1 MQYPL
6 ISEYMAAI
14 RDAHDNLDQLSHL
27 VPVMDKYG
35 EPYRSGGAFAV
46 VFRMQDEQTG
56 KCYALKCFTEE
67 QEGRAEAY
75 RQIAEELEFVDSSY
89 VTSVK
94 YLENELFVDSS
105 CDDDEFP
112 VLLMDW
118 VEGDTMEA
126 YIAAHHGDSHA
137 MSMLCYRFCKL
148 AAWLSSQPFAHGDI
162 KPDNIMVRPDGTLT
176 LVDYDGMF
184 VPAMKGQPSPTI
196 GTKDFSHP
204 LRTINDFD
212 ETIDDFALAS
222 IALSLKAIS
231 LDASLLEQY
240 GAPDRLL
247 FSATDYLNLSTST
260 AFAALQSLLA
270 DEDMQTLLS
279 MFLLANA
286 KKDLSMCSFRLF
298 SVQKPKEEEVWSTE
312 VTKEDL
318 ENVVEDEF
326 GVKYSKDWKR
336 LLRAP
341 KELRGEYAIREG
353 VKAIG
358 DNAFYNCNKLMKK
371 TILIACLGLVSLG
384 LQAQS
389 ISLAGEWNVEL
400 GKSGSAFAK
409 GKRASQGEV
418 KRAILPGTID
428 TNHLGFAPKDTM
440 ETTHLTRLYAY
451 KGAARYSRT
460 INIPKD
466 WKKKPVELFLERT
479 RPTWVY
485 VDGELVDSCN
495 FISTPQRYLLP
506 KKVKPGKHLLEI
518 VVDNGRGVPDQVYG
532 SSHAY
537 TEDTQTNWNGIIGE
551 IRLEVKSEERRVKKQ
566 RSASEGKANS
576 NVLPDFA
583 KDFHIEGAHFYANGH
598 RIFLRGKHDAAVWP
612 LTGHVEMSVEGWMK
626 YLGTCKEYGINHVR
640 FHSWCPPE
648 AAFVAAD
655 SLGIYLQPELPFW
668 GSFDKKDERLMA
680 FLHQEGENILREY
693 GHHPS
698 FRMMALGNEL
708 WGDIDKM
715 KEFVDD
721 FRKIAPDKYYTF
733 GSNYYL
739 GYQGIKEG
747 MDYFT
752 TCRIGGEGWGKYNTH
767 TRGSFSFADAYDG
780 GMINH
785 FHPNSTMNFDEA
797 CDKAGI
803 PIISHETGQFQTYP
817 DYREMKKYTGVL
829 HPYNFEVFRRRLAA
843 AGMLSQADD
852 FHKASGLWSVKLYKA
867 DIEMDLRTRN
877 MAGFQLLDIQDYPG
891 QGSAFVGILDAFMES
906 KGITTPEEWRQ
917 WCSPVVPLL
926 EMKKFCFVDGEKIQA
941 KVKVAN
947 YGGSSLKGKKLKW
960 HLVAE
965 NGLFCMDDG
974 TFSTKDGEVRKN
986 VGGLMAEDEG
996 VLNIFSYDEGLVE
1009 VGELNGVFHV
1019 QKPTKL
1025 LLTLNIEGAEA
1036 RNSYELWVYPKK
1048 ALEKKGIIIARD
1060 LNQEVVKVL
1069 EKGGKVL
1076 WMPTA
1081 SSHFVAADDT
1091 LSQAENATPYTV
1103 GGLFQTDYWNYRM
1116 FKTICE
1122 NNKKKVSP
1130 GTLGI
1135 LTNPNH
1141 PIFKGFPTE
1150 MHTNW
1155 QWFPVI
1161 KESHP
1166 LVLDNFAKDYRPI
1179 VQVID
1184 NIERNHKLGL
1194 VMEWKVGAGK
1204 LLVCMSDLEKAAKYP
1219 EGKAFYQSV
1228 IDYMR
1233 SVDFNPQVE
1242 MTASDLL
1249 KTLKEEPRKVS
1260 LKELNNISQY

>member
-1 MQYPL
+1 
-6 ISEYMAAI
+6 
-14 RDAHDNLDQLSHL
+14 
-27 VPVMDKYG
+27 
-35 EPYRSGGAFAV
+35 
-46 VFRMQDEQTG
+46 
-56 KCYALKCFTEE
+56 
-67 QEGRAEAY
+67 
-75 RQIAEELEFVDSSY
+75 
-89 VTSVK
+89 
-94 YLENELFVDSS
+94 
-105 CDDDEFP
+105 
-112 VLLMDW
+112 
-118 VEGDTMEA
+118 
-126 YIAAHHGDSHA
+126 
-137 MSMLCYRFCKL
+137 
-148 AAWLSSQPFAHGDI
+148 
-162 KPDNIMVRPDGTLT
+162 
-176 LVDYDGMF
+176 
-184 VPAMKGQPSPTI
+184 
-196 GTKDFSHP
+196 
-204 LRTINDFD
+204 
-212 ETIDDFALAS
+212 
-222 IALSLKAIS
+222 
-231 LDASLLEQY
+231 
-240 GAPDRLL
+240 
-247 FSATDYLNLSTST
+247 
-260 AFAALQSLLA
+260 
-270 DEDMQTLLS
+270 
-279 MFLLANA
+279 
-286 KKDLSMCSFRLF
+286 
-298 SVQKPKEEEVWSTE
+298 
-312 VTKEDL
+312 
-318 ENVVEDEF
+318 
-326 GVKYSKDWKR
+326 
-336 LLRAP
+336 
-341 KELRGEYAIREG
+341 
-353 VKAIG
+353 
-358 DNAFYNCNKLMKK
+358 MKK

-409 GKRASQGEV
+409 SKRASQGEE

-485 VDGELVDSCN
+485 VDGELVDSCS

-506 KKVKPGKHLLEI
+506 KKVKRGKHLLEI
-518 VVDNGRGVPDQVYG
+518 VVDNGRGVPEQVYG

-537 TEDTQTNWNGIIGE
+537 TEDTQTNWNGIIGRIE
-551 IRLEVKSEERRVKKQ
+551 LQLASSVESKSAETLTGAIPS
-566 RSASEGKANS
+566 RSVASPSA
-576 NVLPDFA
+576 LQMPDFA

-612 LTGHVEMSVEGWMK
+612 LTGHVEMGVEGWMK

-668 GSFDKKDERLMA
+668 GSFDKQDERLIA
-680 FLHQEGENILREY
+680 FLHQEGVNILREY

-926 EMKKFCFVDGEKIQA
+926 EMKKFCFEDGEKIQA

-947 YGGSSLKGKKLKW
+947 YGGTSLYGKKLMWKIGD
-960 HLVAE
+960 A
-965 NGLFCMDDG
+965 
-974 TFSTKDGEVRKN
+974 
-986 VGGLMAEDEG
+986 EG
-996 VLNIFSYDEGLVE
+996 VMNIFTYDEGLID
-1009 VGELNGVFHV
+1009 VGILDEEISADKPAKLNVS
-1019 QKPTKL
+1019 
-1025 LLTLNIEGAEA
+1025 LNIEGTEA

-1076 WMPTA
+1076 WMPD
-1081 SSHFVAADDT
+1081 S
-1091 LSQAENATPYTV
+1091 LPYTV

-1122 NNKKKVSP
+1122 NNKKKASP

-1135 LTNPNH
+1135 LTNPEY

-1233 SVDFNPQVE
+1233 SADFNPSAEITVDE
-1242 MTASDLL
+1242 L
-1249 KTLKEEPRKVS
+1249 KKKLAEKPRQVS

>member
-1 MQYPL
+1 
-6 ISEYMAAI
+6 
-14 RDAHDNLDQLSHL
+14 
-27 VPVMDKYG
+27 
-35 EPYRSGGAFAV
+35 
-46 VFRMQDEQTG
+46 
-56 KCYALKCFTEE
+56 
-67 QEGRAEAY
+67 
-75 RQIAEELEFVDSSY
+75 
-89 VTSVK
+89 
-94 YLENELFVDSS
+94 
-105 CDDDEFP
+105 
-112 VLLMDW
+112 
-118 VEGDTMEA
+118 
-126 YIAAHHGDSHA
+126 
-137 MSMLCYRFCKL
+137 
-148 AAWLSSQPFAHGDI
+148 
-162 KPDNIMVRPDGTLT
+162 
-176 LVDYDGMF
+176 
-184 VPAMKGQPSPTI
+184 
-196 GTKDFSHP
+196 
-204 LRTINDFD
+204 
-212 ETIDDFALAS
+212 
-222 IALSLKAIS
+222 
-231 LDASLLEQY
+231 
-240 GAPDRLL
+240 
-247 FSATDYLNLSTST
+247 
-260 AFAALQSLLA
+260 
-270 DEDMQTLLS
+270 
-279 MFLLANA
+279 
-286 KKDLSMCSFRLF
+286 
-298 SVQKPKEEEVWSTE
+298 
-312 VTKEDL
+312 
-318 ENVVEDEF
+318 
-326 GVKYSKDWKR
+326 
-336 LLRAP
+336 
-341 KELRGEYAIREG
+341 
-353 VKAIG
+353 
-358 DNAFYNCNKLMKK
+358 MKK

-409 GKRASQGEV
+409 SKRASQGEV

-460 INIPKD
+460 INIQKD

-551 IRLEVKSEERRVKKQ
+551 IRLEVKSEERRVK
-566 RSASEGKANS
+566 NS

-626 YLGTCKEYGINHVR
+626 YLGTCKKYGINHVR

-752 TCRIGGEGWGKYNTH
+752 TCRIGGEEWGKYNTH

-797 CDKAGI
+797 CDPWAKPQAWQKPDASRKQAAGI

-926 EMKKFCFVDGEKIQA
+926 EMKKFCFEDGEKIQA

-960 HLVAE
+960 HL
-965 NGLFCMDDG
+965 
-974 TFSTKDGEVRKN
+974 
-986 VGGLMAEDEG
+986 AEDEG
-996 VLNIFSYDEGLVE
+996 VLNIFSYDEGLVD

-1025 LLTLNIEGAEA
+1025 LLTLNIEGTEA

-1048 ALEKKGIIIARD
+1048 VLEKKGVIIAKD

-1091 LSQAENATPYTV
+1091 LSQADNATPYTV

-1135 LTNPNH
+1135 LTNPEY

-1166 LVLDNFAKDYRPI
+1166 LVLDNFSKDYRPI

-1204 LLVCMSDLEKAAKYP
+1204 LLVCMSDLEKTAKYP

-1233 SVDFNPQVE
+1233 SADFNPSAEITVDELKKKLVE
-1242 MTASDLL
+1242 
-1249 KTLKEEPRKVS
+1249 KPRQVS

>member
-1 MQYPL
+1 
-6 ISEYMAAI
+6 
-14 RDAHDNLDQLSHL
+14 
-27 VPVMDKYG
+27 
-35 EPYRSGGAFAV
+35 
-46 VFRMQDEQTG
+46 
-56 KCYALKCFTEE
+56 
-67 QEGRAEAY
+67 
-75 RQIAEELEFVDSSY
+75 
-89 VTSVK
+89 
-94 YLENELFVDSS
+94 
-105 CDDDEFP
+105 
-112 VLLMDW
+112 
-118 VEGDTMEA
+118 
-126 YIAAHHGDSHA
+126 
-137 MSMLCYRFCKL
+137 
-148 AAWLSSQPFAHGDI
+148 
-162 KPDNIMVRPDGTLT
+162 
-176 LVDYDGMF
+176 
-184 VPAMKGQPSPTI
+184 
-196 GTKDFSHP
+196 
-204 LRTINDFD
+204 
-212 ETIDDFALAS
+212 
-222 IALSLKAIS
+222 
-231 LDASLLEQY
+231 
-240 GAPDRLL
+240 
-247 FSATDYLNLSTST
+247 
-260 AFAALQSLLA
+260 
-270 DEDMQTLLS
+270 
-279 MFLLANA
+279 
-286 KKDLSMCSFRLF
+286 
-298 SVQKPKEEEVWSTE
+298 
-312 VTKEDL
+312 
-318 ENVVEDEF
+318 
-326 GVKYSKDWKR
+326 
-336 LLRAP
+336 
-341 KELRGEYAIREG
+341 
-353 VKAIG
+353 
-358 DNAFYNCNKLMKK
+358 MKK

-409 GKRASQGEV
+409 SKRASQGEE

-485 VDGELVDSCN
+485 VDGELVDSCS

-506 KKVKPGKHLLEI
+506 KKVKRGKHLLEI
-518 VVDNGRGVPDQVYG
+518 VVDNGRGVPEQVYG

-537 TEDTQTNWNGIIGE
+537 TEDTQTNWNGIIGRIE
-551 IRLEVKSEERRVKKQ
+551 LQLASSVESKSAETLTGAIPS
-566 RSASEGKANS
+566 RSVASPSA
-576 NVLPDFA
+576 LQMPDFA

-612 LTGHVEMSVEGWMK
+612 LTGHVEMGVEGWMK

-668 GSFDKKDERLMA
+668 GSFDKKDERLIA
-680 FLHQEGENILREY
+680 FLHQEGVNILREY

-926 EMKKFCFVDGEKIQA
+926 EMKKFCFEDGEKIQA

-947 YGGSSLKGKKLKW
+947 YGGTSLYGKKLMWKIGD
-960 HLVAE
+960 A
-965 NGLFCMDDG
+965 
-974 TFSTKDGEVRKN
+974 
-986 VGGLMAEDEG
+986 EG
-996 VLNIFSYDEGLVE
+996 VMNIFTYDEGLID
-1009 VGELNGVFHV
+1009 VGILDEEISADKPAKLNVS
-1019 QKPTKL
+1019 
-1025 LLTLNIEGAEA
+1025 LNIEGTEA

-1048 ALEKKGIIIARD
+1048 ALEKKGVIIARD
-1060 LNQEVVKVL
+1060 LSQEVVKVL

-1076 WMPTA
+1076 WMPD
-1081 SSHFVAADDT
+1081 S
-1091 LSQAENATPYTV
+1091 LPYTV

-1122 NNKKKVSP
+1122 NNKKTVSP

-1135 LTNPNH
+1135 LTNPEH

-1166 LVLDNFAKDYRPI
+1166 LVLDNFSKDYKPI

-1184 NIERNHKLGL
+1184 NVERNHKLGL

-1233 SVDFNPQVE
+1233 SADFNPSAEITVDE
-1242 MTASDLL
+1242 L
-1249 KTLKEEPRKVS
+1249 KKKLAEKPRQVS

>member
-1 MQYPL
+1 M
-6 ISEYMAAI
+6 
-14 RDAHDNLDQLSHL
+14 R
-27 VPVMDKYG
+27 
-35 EPYRSGGAFAV
+35 
-46 VFRMQDEQTG
+46 
-56 KCYALKCFTEE
+56 
-67 QEGRAEAY
+67 
-75 RQIAEELEFVDSSY
+75 
-89 VTSVK
+89 
-94 YLENELFVDSS
+94 
-105 CDDDEFP
+105 
-112 VLLMDW
+112 
-118 VEGDTMEA
+118 
-126 YIAAHHGDSHA
+126 
-137 MSMLCYRFCKL
+137 
-148 AAWLSSQPFAHGDI
+148 
-162 KPDNIMVRPDGTLT
+162 
-176 LVDYDGMF
+176 
-184 VPAMKGQPSPTI
+184 
-196 GTKDFSHP
+196 TK
-204 LRTINDFD
+204 
-212 ETIDDFALAS
+212 
-222 IALSLKAIS
+222 
-231 LDASLLEQY
+231 
-240 GAPDRLL
+240 
-247 FSATDYLNLSTST
+247 
-260 AFAALQSLLA
+260 
-270 DEDMQTLLS
+270 
-279 MFLLANA
+279 
-286 KKDLSMCSFRLF
+286 
-298 SVQKPKEEEVWSTE
+298 
-312 VTKEDL
+312 
-318 ENVVEDEF
+318 
-326 GVKYSKDWKR
+326 
-336 LLRAP
+336 
-341 KELRGEYAIREG
+341 
-353 VKAIG
+353 
-358 DNAFYNCNKLMKK
+358 
-371 TILIACLGLVSLG
+371 ILIACLGLISLG
-384 LQAQS
+384 MQAQTNGVGQS
-389 ISLAGEWNVEL
+389 LSLAGEWKVML
-400 GKSGSAFAK
+400 GDVK
-409 GKRASQGEV
+409 EV
-418 KRAILPGTID
+418 KRAMLPGTID
-428 TNHLGFAPKDTM
+428 TNHLGFAPSDTT

-451 KGAARYSRT
+451 KGKATYFR
-460 INIPKD
+460 IIEIPRQ
-466 WKKKPVELFLERT
+466 WKKGAVELFLERT
-479 RPTWVY
+479 KPTWVY
-485 VDGELVDSCN
+485 LDGKLVDSCN
-495 FISTPQRYLLP
+495 FISTPQRYILP
-506 KKVKPGKHLLEI
+506 KMKSGKHQLEI
-518 VVDNGRGVPDQVYG
+518 VVDNSRGVPEQVYG

-551 IRLEVKSEERRVKKQ
+551 ILLEVKSEERRADKVK
-566 RSASEGKANS
+566 SEERRVKNS
-576 NVLPDFA
+576 NVISPASVQTYTGTVLPCF

-598 RIFLRGKHDAAVWP
+598 PVFLRGKHDAAVWS
-612 LTGHVEMSVEGWMK
+612 LTGHVDMTVEGWMK

-668 GSFDKKDERLMA
+668 GSFDDKDETLMK

-817 DYREMKKYTGVL
+817 DYREIKKYTGVL

-926 EMKKFCFVDGEKIQA
+926 EMEKFCFEDGEKIQA

-947 YGGSSLKGKKLKW
+947 YGGTSLYGKKLMWKIGD
-960 HLVAE
+960 A
-965 NGLFCMDDG
+965 
-974 TFSTKDGEVRKN
+974 
-986 VGGLMAEDEG
+986 EG
-996 VLNIFSYDEGLVE
+996 VMNIFTYDEGLID
-1009 VGELNGVFHV
+1009 VGILDEEISADKPAKLNVS
-1019 QKPTKL
+1019 
-1025 LLTLNIEGAEA
+1025 LNIEGTEA

-1076 WMPTA
+1076 WMPD
-1081 SSHFVAADDT
+1081 S
-1091 LSQAENATPYTV
+1091 LPYTV

-1135 LTNPNH
+1135 LTNPEH

-1233 SVDFNPQVE
+1233 SADFNPSAEITVDELKKKLVE
-1242 MTASDLL
+1242 
-1249 KTLKEEPRKVS
+1249 KPRQVS

>member
-1 MQYPL
+1 
-6 ISEYMAAI
+6 
-14 RDAHDNLDQLSHL
+14 
-27 VPVMDKYG
+27 
-35 EPYRSGGAFAV
+35 
-46 VFRMQDEQTG
+46 
-56 KCYALKCFTEE
+56 
-67 QEGRAEAY
+67 
-75 RQIAEELEFVDSSY
+75 
-89 VTSVK
+89 
-94 YLENELFVDSS
+94 
-105 CDDDEFP
+105 
-112 VLLMDW
+112 
-118 VEGDTMEA
+118 
-126 YIAAHHGDSHA
+126 
-137 MSMLCYRFCKL
+137 
-148 AAWLSSQPFAHGDI
+148 
-162 KPDNIMVRPDGTLT
+162 
-176 LVDYDGMF
+176 
-184 VPAMKGQPSPTI
+184 
-196 GTKDFSHP
+196 
-204 LRTINDFD
+204 
-212 ETIDDFALAS
+212 
-222 IALSLKAIS
+222 
-231 LDASLLEQY
+231 
-240 GAPDRLL
+240 
-247 FSATDYLNLSTST
+247 
-260 AFAALQSLLA
+260 
-270 DEDMQTLLS
+270 
-279 MFLLANA
+279 
-286 KKDLSMCSFRLF
+286 
-298 SVQKPKEEEVWSTE
+298 
-312 VTKEDL
+312 
-318 ENVVEDEF
+318 
-326 GVKYSKDWKR
+326 
-336 LLRAP
+336 
-341 KELRGEYAIREG
+341 
-353 VKAIG
+353 
-358 DNAFYNCNKLMKK
+358 MKK
-371 TILIACLGLVSLG
+371 SILIACLGLVSLG

-409 GKRASQGEV
+409 SKRASQGEV

-506 KKVKPGKHLLEI
+506 KKVKPGKHFLEI

-537 TEDTQTNWNGIIGE
+537 TEDTQTNWNGIIGRIE
-551 IRLEVKSEERRVKKQ
+551 LQLASSIEMQAGAIPS
-566 RSASEGKANS
+566 RSVASSTA
-576 NVLPDFA
+576 LQMPDFA
-583 KDFHIEGAHFYANGH
+583 KDFHIKGAHFYANGH

-612 LTGHVEMSVEGWMK
+612 LTGHVEMGVEGWMK

-780 GMINH
+780 GRINH

-926 EMKKFCFVDGEKIQA
+926 VTDRFCYEENDTMKAKIQI
-941 KVKVAN
+941 AN
-947 YGGSSLKGKKLKW
+947 YGGESLKGKKVEWKLDYAKDERYPNESS
-960 HLVAE
+960 VAE
-965 NGLFCMDDG
+965 TLTHLNQPSPLTQGEITIHTDEEGWIDVGEIVHKMKVKANGIDDG
-974 TFSTKDGEVRKN
+974 DGKCLDVYVGSRK
-986 VGGLMAEDEG
+986 LTLSLYIYE
-996 VLNIFSYDEGLVE
+996 
-1009 VGELNGVFHV
+1009 GELDATRYSN
-1019 QKPTKL
+1019 T
-1025 LLTLNIEGAEA
+1025 
-1036 RNSYELWVYPKK
+1036 YDLWVYTTPKNIDY
-1048 ALEKKGIIIARD
+1048 LKKQVVIAKD
-1060 LNQEVVKVL
+1060 LTSDVVKKL
-1069 EKGGKVL
+1069 EKGAKVL
-1076 WMPTA
+1076 WLPTT

-1091 LSQAENATPYTV
+1091 LSQSDNATPYTV

-1135 LTNPNH
+1135 LTNPEH

-1155 QWFPVI
+1155 QWFPII

-1166 LVLDNFAKDYRPI
+1166 LVLDNFAKDYRPV

-1204 LLVCMSDLEKAAKYP
+1204 LLICMSDLEKAAKYP
-1219 EGKAFYQSV
+1219 EGRAFYESVLGYMQS
-1228 IDYMR
+1228 DE
-1233 SVDFNPQVE
+1233 FNPAAE
-1242 MTASDLL
+1242 ITMDEL
-1249 KTLKEEPRKVS
+1249 KKKLAEKPRQVS

>member
-1 MQYPL
+1 
-6 ISEYMAAI
+6 
-14 RDAHDNLDQLSHL
+14 
-27 VPVMDKYG
+27 
-35 EPYRSGGAFAV
+35 
-46 VFRMQDEQTG
+46 
-56 KCYALKCFTEE
+56 
-67 QEGRAEAY
+67 
-75 RQIAEELEFVDSSY
+75 
-89 VTSVK
+89 
-94 YLENELFVDSS
+94 
-105 CDDDEFP
+105 
-112 VLLMDW
+112 
-118 VEGDTMEA
+118 
-126 YIAAHHGDSHA
+126 
-137 MSMLCYRFCKL
+137 
-148 AAWLSSQPFAHGDI
+148 
-162 KPDNIMVRPDGTLT
+162 
-176 LVDYDGMF
+176 
-184 VPAMKGQPSPTI
+184 
-196 GTKDFSHP
+196 
-204 LRTINDFD
+204 
-212 ETIDDFALAS
+212 
-222 IALSLKAIS
+222 
-231 LDASLLEQY
+231 
-240 GAPDRLL
+240 
-247 FSATDYLNLSTST
+247 
-260 AFAALQSLLA
+260 
-270 DEDMQTLLS
+270 
-279 MFLLANA
+279 
-286 KKDLSMCSFRLF
+286 
-298 SVQKPKEEEVWSTE
+298 
-312 VTKEDL
+312 
-318 ENVVEDEF
+318 
-326 GVKYSKDWKR
+326 
-336 LLRAP
+336 
-341 KELRGEYAIREG
+341 
-353 VKAIG
+353 
-358 DNAFYNCNKLMKK
+358 MKK
-371 TILIACLGLVSLG
+371 SILIACLGLASLG

-409 GKRASQGEV
+409 SKRASQGEV

-428 TNHLGFAPKDTM
+428 TNRLGFAPKDTM

-460 INIPKD
+460 INIQKD

-537 TEDTQTNWNGIIGE
+537 TEDTQTNWNGIIGRIE
-551 IRLEVKSEERRVKKQ
+551 LQLASFTDCKSTETLAGAISS
-566 RSASEGKANS
+566 RSVIPLAGAIPSRSVASPSA
-576 NVLPDFA
+576 LQMPDFA

-655 SLGIYLQPELPFW
+655 SLEIYLQPELPFW

-803 PIISHETGQFQTYP
+803 PIVSHETGQFQTYP
-817 DYREMKKYTGVL
+817 DYREIKKYTGVL

-926 EMKKFCFVDGEKIQA
+926 EMEKFCFEDGEKIQA

-947 YGGSSLKGKKLKW
+947 YGGTSLYGKKLMWKIGD
-960 HLVAE
+960 A
-965 NGLFCMDDG
+965 
-974 TFSTKDGEVRKN
+974 
-986 VGGLMAEDEG
+986 EG
-996 VLNIFSYDEGLVE
+996 VMNIFTYDEGLID
-1009 VGELNGVFHV
+1009 VGILDEEISADKPAKLNIS
-1019 QKPTKL
+1019 
-1025 LLTLNIEGAEA
+1025 LNIEGTEA

-1076 WMPTA
+1076 WMPD
-1081 SSHFVAADDT
+1081 S
-1091 LSQAENATPYTV
+1091 LPYTV

-1135 LTNPNH
+1135 LTNPEH

-1233 SVDFNPQVE
+1233 SADFNPSVE
-1242 MTASDLL
+1242 ITVDEL
-1249 KTLKEEPRKVS
+1249 KKKLAEKPRQVS

>member
-1 MQYPL
+1 
-6 ISEYMAAI
+6 
-14 RDAHDNLDQLSHL
+14 
-27 VPVMDKYG
+27 
-35 EPYRSGGAFAV
+35 
-46 VFRMQDEQTG
+46 
-56 KCYALKCFTEE
+56 
-67 QEGRAEAY
+67 
-75 RQIAEELEFVDSSY
+75 
-89 VTSVK
+89 
-94 YLENELFVDSS
+94 
-105 CDDDEFP
+105 
-112 VLLMDW
+112 
-118 VEGDTMEA
+118 
-126 YIAAHHGDSHA
+126 
-137 MSMLCYRFCKL
+137 
-148 AAWLSSQPFAHGDI
+148 
-162 KPDNIMVRPDGTLT
+162 
-176 LVDYDGMF
+176 
-184 VPAMKGQPSPTI
+184 
-196 GTKDFSHP
+196 
-204 LRTINDFD
+204 
-212 ETIDDFALAS
+212 
-222 IALSLKAIS
+222 
-231 LDASLLEQY
+231 
-240 GAPDRLL
+240 
-247 FSATDYLNLSTST
+247 
-260 AFAALQSLLA
+260 
-270 DEDMQTLLS
+270 
-279 MFLLANA
+279 
-286 KKDLSMCSFRLF
+286 
-298 SVQKPKEEEVWSTE
+298 
-312 VTKEDL
+312 
-318 ENVVEDEF
+318 
-326 GVKYSKDWKR
+326 
-336 LLRAP
+336 
-341 KELRGEYAIREG
+341 
-353 VKAIG
+353 
-358 DNAFYNCNKLMKK
+358 MKK

-409 GKRASQGEV
+409 SKRASQGEV

-506 KKVKPGKHLLEI
+506 KKVKPGKHFLEI

-537 TEDTQTNWNGIIGE
+537 TEDTQTNWNGIIGRIE
-551 IRLEVKSEERRVKKQ
+551 LQLASSVESKSAETLTGAIPC
-566 RSASEGKANS
+566 RSVASPTA
-576 NVLPDFA
+576 LQMPDFA
-583 KDFHIEGAHFYANGH
+583 KDFHIKGAHFYANGH

-612 LTGHVEMSVEGWMK
+612 LTGHVEMGVEGWMK

-780 GMINH
+780 GRINH

-926 EMKKFCFVDGEKIQA
+926 VTDRFCYEENDTMKAKIQI
-941 KVKVAN
+941 AN
-947 YGGSSLKGKKLKW
+947 YGGESLKGKKVEWKLDYAKDERYPNESS
-960 HLVAE
+960 VAE
-965 NGLFCMDDG
+965 TLTHLNQPSPLTQGEITIHTDEEGWIDVGEIVHKMKVKANGIDDG
-974 TFSTKDGEVRKN
+974 DGKCLDVYVGSRK
-986 VGGLMAEDEG
+986 LTLSLYIYE
-996 VLNIFSYDEGLVE
+996 
-1009 VGELNGVFHV
+1009 GELDATRYSN
-1019 QKPTKL
+1019 T
-1025 LLTLNIEGAEA
+1025 
-1036 RNSYELWVYPKK
+1036 YDLWVYTTPKNIDY
-1048 ALEKKGIIIARD
+1048 LKKQVVIAKD
-1060 LNQEVVKVL
+1060 LTSDVVKKL
-1069 EKGGKVL
+1069 EKGAKVL
-1076 WMPTA
+1076 WLPTT

-1091 LSQAENATPYTV
+1091 LSQSDNATPYTV

-1135 LTNPNH
+1135 LTNPEH

-1155 QWFPVI
+1155 QWFPII

-1166 LVLDNFAKDYRPI
+1166 LVLDNFAKDYRPV

-1204 LLVCMSDLEKAAKYP
+1204 LLICMSDLEKAAKYP
-1219 EGKAFYQSV
+1219 EGRAFYESVLGYMQS
-1228 IDYMR
+1228 DE
-1233 SVDFNPQVE
+1233 FNPAAE
-1242 MTASDLL
+1242 ITMDEL
-1249 KTLKEEPRKVS
+1249 KKKLAEKPRQVS

>member
-1 MQYPL
+1 
-6 ISEYMAAI
+6 
-14 RDAHDNLDQLSHL
+14 
-27 VPVMDKYG
+27 
-35 EPYRSGGAFAV
+35 
-46 VFRMQDEQTG
+46 
-56 KCYALKCFTEE
+56 
-67 QEGRAEAY
+67 
-75 RQIAEELEFVDSSY
+75 
-89 VTSVK
+89 
-94 YLENELFVDSS
+94 
-105 CDDDEFP
+105 
-112 VLLMDW
+112 
-118 VEGDTMEA
+118 
-126 YIAAHHGDSHA
+126 
-137 MSMLCYRFCKL
+137 
-148 AAWLSSQPFAHGDI
+148 
-162 KPDNIMVRPDGTLT
+162 
-176 LVDYDGMF
+176 
-184 VPAMKGQPSPTI
+184 
-196 GTKDFSHP
+196 
-204 LRTINDFD
+204 
-212 ETIDDFALAS
+212 
-222 IALSLKAIS
+222 
-231 LDASLLEQY
+231 
-240 GAPDRLL
+240 
-247 FSATDYLNLSTST
+247 
-260 AFAALQSLLA
+260 
-270 DEDMQTLLS
+270 
-279 MFLLANA
+279 
-286 KKDLSMCSFRLF
+286 
-298 SVQKPKEEEVWSTE
+298 
-312 VTKEDL
+312 
-318 ENVVEDEF
+318 
-326 GVKYSKDWKR
+326 
-336 LLRAP
+336 
-341 KELRGEYAIREG
+341 
-353 VKAIG
+353 
-358 DNAFYNCNKLMKK
+358 MKK

-409 GKRASQGEV
+409 SKRASQGEA

-518 VVDNGRGVPDQVYG
+518 VVDNGRGVPEQVYG

-537 TEDTQTNWNGIIGE
+537 TEDTQTNWNGIIGRIE
-551 IRLEVKSEERRVKKQ
+551 LQLASSTNCKSTEMLAGAISIRSVASP
-566 RSASEGKANS
+566 SA
-576 NVLPDFA
+576 LQMPDFA

-655 SLGIYLQPELPFW
+655 SLEIYLQPELPFW

-715 KEFVDD
+715 KELVDD

-829 HPYNFEVFRRRLAA
+829 HPYNFEVFRRRLAT

-906 KGITTPEEWRQ
+906 KGITMPEEWRQ

-926 EMKKFCFVDGEKIQA
+926 EMKKFCFEDGEKIQA

-947 YGGSSLKGKKLKW
+947 YGGTSLYGKKLMWKIGD
-960 HLVAE
+960 A
-965 NGLFCMDDG
+965 
-974 TFSTKDGEVRKN
+974 
-986 VGGLMAEDEG
+986 EG
-996 VLNIFSYDEGLVE
+996 VMNIFTYDEGLID
-1009 VGELNGVFHV
+1009 VGILDEEISADKPAKLNVS
-1019 QKPTKL
+1019 
-1025 LLTLNIEGAEA
+1025 LNIEGTEA

-1076 WMPTA
+1076 WMPD
-1081 SSHFVAADDT
+1081 S
-1091 LSQAENATPYTV
+1091 LPYTV

-1135 LTNPNH
+1135 LTNPEH

-1194 VMEWKVGAGK
+1194 VMEWKVEAGK

-1228 IDYMR
+1228 LNYMR
-1233 SVDFNPQVE
+1233 SADFNPSAE
-1242 MTASDLL
+1242 ITADEL
-1249 KTLKEEPRKVS
+1249 KKKLAEKPCQVS

>member
-1 MQYPL
+1 
-6 ISEYMAAI
+6 
-14 RDAHDNLDQLSHL
+14 
-27 VPVMDKYG
+27 
-35 EPYRSGGAFAV
+35 
-46 VFRMQDEQTG
+46 
-56 KCYALKCFTEE
+56 
-67 QEGRAEAY
+67 
-75 RQIAEELEFVDSSY
+75 
-89 VTSVK
+89 
-94 YLENELFVDSS
+94 
-105 CDDDEFP
+105 
-112 VLLMDW
+112 
-118 VEGDTMEA
+118 
-126 YIAAHHGDSHA
+126 
-137 MSMLCYRFCKL
+137 
-148 AAWLSSQPFAHGDI
+148 
-162 KPDNIMVRPDGTLT
+162 
-176 LVDYDGMF
+176 
-184 VPAMKGQPSPTI
+184 
-196 GTKDFSHP
+196 
-204 LRTINDFD
+204 
-212 ETIDDFALAS
+212 
-222 IALSLKAIS
+222 
-231 LDASLLEQY
+231 
-240 GAPDRLL
+240 
-247 FSATDYLNLSTST
+247 
-260 AFAALQSLLA
+260 
-270 DEDMQTLLS
+270 
-279 MFLLANA
+279 
-286 KKDLSMCSFRLF
+286 
-298 SVQKPKEEEVWSTE
+298 
-312 VTKEDL
+312 
-318 ENVVEDEF
+318 
-326 GVKYSKDWKR
+326 
-336 LLRAP
+336 
-341 KELRGEYAIREG
+341 
-353 VKAIG
+353 
-358 DNAFYNCNKLMKK
+358 MKK

-409 GKRASQGEV
+409 NKRASQGEM

-428 TNHLGFAPKDTM
+428 TNRLGFAPKDTM

-537 TEDTQTNWNGIIGE
+537 TEDTQTNWNGIIGRIE
-551 IRLEVKSEERRVKKQ
+551 LQLASSVESKSAETLTGAIPS
-566 RSASEGKANS
+566 RSVASPSA
-576 NVLPDFA
+576 LQMPDFA

-626 YLGTCKEYGINHVR
+626 YLGICKEYGINHVR

-668 GSFDKKDERLMA
+668 GSFDKKDEKLMT
-680 FLHQEGENILREY
+680 FLHQEGVNILREY

-817 DYREMKKYTGVL
+817 DYREIKKYTGVL
-829 HPYNFEVFRRRLAA
+829 HPYNLEVFRRRLAA

-906 KGITTPEEWRQ
+906 KGITTSEEWRQ

-926 EMKKFCFVDGEKIQA
+926 EMKKFCFEDGEKIQA

-947 YGGSSLKGKKLKW
+947 YGGTSLYGKKLMWKIGD
-960 HLVAE
+960 A
-965 NGLFCMDDG
+965 
-974 TFSTKDGEVRKN
+974 
-986 VGGLMAEDEG
+986 EG
-996 VLNIFSYDEGLVE
+996 VMNIFTYDEGLID
-1009 VGELNGVFHV
+1009 VGILDEEISADKPAKLNVS
-1019 QKPTKL
+1019 
-1025 LLTLNIEGAEA
+1025 LNIEGTEA

-1076 WMPTA
+1076 WMPD
-1081 SSHFVAADDT
+1081 S
-1091 LSQAENATPYTV
+1091 LPYTV

-1135 LTNPNH
+1135 LTNPEH

-1166 LVLDNFAKDYRPI
+1166 LVLDNFAKDYRPV

-1228 IDYMR
+1228 LSYMR
-1233 SVDFNPQVE
+1233 SADFNPSAEITVDE
-1242 MTASDLL
+1242 L
-1249 KTLKEEPRKVS
+1249 KKKLAEEPRKITM
-1260 LKELNNISQY
+1260 KELNNISQY

>member
-1 MQYPL
+1 
-6 ISEYMAAI
+6 
-14 RDAHDNLDQLSHL
+14 
-27 VPVMDKYG
+27 
-35 EPYRSGGAFAV
+35 
-46 VFRMQDEQTG
+46 
-56 KCYALKCFTEE
+56 
-67 QEGRAEAY
+67 
-75 RQIAEELEFVDSSY
+75 
-89 VTSVK
+89 
-94 YLENELFVDSS
+94 
-105 CDDDEFP
+105 
-112 VLLMDW
+112 
-118 VEGDTMEA
+118 
-126 YIAAHHGDSHA
+126 
-137 MSMLCYRFCKL
+137 
-148 AAWLSSQPFAHGDI
+148 
-162 KPDNIMVRPDGTLT
+162 
-176 LVDYDGMF
+176 
-184 VPAMKGQPSPTI
+184 
-196 GTKDFSHP
+196 
-204 LRTINDFD
+204 
-212 ETIDDFALAS
+212 
-222 IALSLKAIS
+222 
-231 LDASLLEQY
+231 
-240 GAPDRLL
+240 
-247 FSATDYLNLSTST
+247 
-260 AFAALQSLLA
+260 
-270 DEDMQTLLS
+270 
-279 MFLLANA
+279 
-286 KKDLSMCSFRLF
+286 
-298 SVQKPKEEEVWSTE
+298 
-312 VTKEDL
+312 
-318 ENVVEDEF
+318 
-326 GVKYSKDWKR
+326 
-336 LLRAP
+336 
-341 KELRGEYAIREG
+341 
-353 VKAIG
+353 
-358 DNAFYNCNKLMKK
+358 MKK

-400 GKSGSAFAK
+400 GESGSAFAK
-409 GKRASQGEV
+409 SKRAFQGEV

-428 TNHLGFAPKDTM
+428 TNRLGFAPKDTM

-926 EMKKFCFVDGEKIQA
+926 EVEKFCFEDGEKIQA

-947 YGGSSLKGKKLKW
+947 YGGSSLYGKKLKW
-960 HLVAE
+960 KIGDA
-965 NGLFCMDDG
+965 
-974 TFSTKDGEVRKN
+974 
-986 VGGLMAEDEG
+986 EG
-996 VLNIFSYDEGLVE
+996 VMNIFTYDEGLID
-1009 VGELNGVFHV
+1009 VGVLDEEISVD
-1019 QKPTKL
+1019 KPTKL
-1025 LLTLNIEGAEA
+1025 LLTLNIEGTEA
-1036 RNSYELWVYPKK
+1036 RNSYELWAYPKK
-1048 ALEKKGIIIARD
+1048 ALEKKGVIIAKD
-1060 LNQEVVKVL
+1060 LDQEVMKVL

-1091 LSQAENATPYTV
+1091 LSQADNKVSQADNATPYTV

-1135 LTNPNH
+1135 LTNPEH

-1233 SVDFNPQVE
+1233 SADFNPSSEISVDE
-1242 MTASDLL
+1242 L
-1249 KTLKEEPRKVS
+1249 KKKLAEKPRQIS

>member
-1 MQYPL
+1 
-6 ISEYMAAI
+6 
-14 RDAHDNLDQLSHL
+14 
-27 VPVMDKYG
+27 
-35 EPYRSGGAFAV
+35 
-46 VFRMQDEQTG
+46 
-56 KCYALKCFTEE
+56 
-67 QEGRAEAY
+67 
-75 RQIAEELEFVDSSY
+75 
-89 VTSVK
+89 
-94 YLENELFVDSS
+94 
-105 CDDDEFP
+105 
-112 VLLMDW
+112 
-118 VEGDTMEA
+118 
-126 YIAAHHGDSHA
+126 
-137 MSMLCYRFCKL
+137 
-148 AAWLSSQPFAHGDI
+148 
-162 KPDNIMVRPDGTLT
+162 
-176 LVDYDGMF
+176 
-184 VPAMKGQPSPTI
+184 
-196 GTKDFSHP
+196 
-204 LRTINDFD
+204 
-212 ETIDDFALAS
+212 
-222 IALSLKAIS
+222 
-231 LDASLLEQY
+231 
-240 GAPDRLL
+240 
-247 FSATDYLNLSTST
+247 
-260 AFAALQSLLA
+260 
-270 DEDMQTLLS
+270 
-279 MFLLANA
+279 
-286 KKDLSMCSFRLF
+286 
-298 SVQKPKEEEVWSTE
+298 
-312 VTKEDL
+312 
-318 ENVVEDEF
+318 
-326 GVKYSKDWKR
+326 
-336 LLRAP
+336 
-341 KELRGEYAIREG
+341 
-353 VKAIG
+353 
-358 DNAFYNCNKLMKK
+358 MKK
-371 TILIACLGLVSLG
+371 AILIACLGLVSLG

-409 GKRASQGEV
+409 SKRASQGEV

-518 VVDNGRGVPDQVYG
+518 VVDNGRGVPEQVYG

-537 TEDTQTNWNGIIGE
+537 TEDTQTNWNGIIGR
-551 IRLEVKSEERRVKKQ
+551 IRLEVKSEERRVEKQ

-576 NVLPDFA
+576 NAMPDFA
-583 KDFHIEGAHFYANGH
+583 KNFHIEGAHFYANGH

-817 DYREMKKYTGVL
+817 DYREIKKYTGVL

-906 KGITTPEEWRQ
+906 KGITMPEEWRQ

-926 EMKKFCFVDGEKIQA
+926 EMKKFCFEDGEKIQA

-947 YGGSSLKGKKLKW
+947 YGGTSLYGKKLMWKIGD
-960 HLVAE
+960 A
-965 NGLFCMDDG
+965 
-974 TFSTKDGEVRKN
+974 
-986 VGGLMAEDEG
+986 EG
-996 VLNIFSYDEGLVE
+996 VMNIFTYDEGLID
-1009 VGELNGVFHV
+1009 VGILDEEISADKPAKLNVS
-1019 QKPTKL
+1019 
-1025 LLTLNIEGAEA
+1025 LNIEGTEA

-1076 WMPTA
+1076 WMPD
-1081 SSHFVAADDT
+1081 S
-1091 LSQAENATPYTV
+1091 LPYTV

-1135 LTNPNH
+1135 LTNPEH

-1228 IDYMR
+1228 LNYMR
-1233 SVDFNPQVE
+1233 SADFNPSAEITVDE
-1242 MTASDLL
+1242 L
-1249 KTLKEEPRKVS
+1249 KKKLAEEPRKITM
-1260 LKELNNISQY
+1260 KELNNISQY

>member
-1 MQYPL
+1 MRRIVL
-6 ISEYMAAI
+6 I
-14 RDAHDNLDQLSHL
+14 
-27 VPVMDKYG
+27 
-35 EPYRSGGAFAV
+35 
-46 VFRMQDEQTG
+46 
-56 KCYALKCFTEE
+56 
-67 QEGRAEAY
+67 
-75 RQIAEELEFVDSSY
+75 
-89 VTSVK
+89 
-94 YLENELFVDSS
+94 
-105 CDDDEFP
+105 
-112 VLLMDW
+112 
-118 VEGDTMEA
+118 
-126 YIAAHHGDSHA
+126 
-137 MSMLCYRFCKL
+137 
-148 AAWLSSQPFAHGDI
+148 
-162 KPDNIMVRPDGTLT
+162 
-176 LVDYDGMF
+176 
-184 VPAMKGQPSPTI
+184 
-196 GTKDFSHP
+196 
-204 LRTINDFD
+204 
-212 ETIDDFALAS
+212 
-222 IALSLKAIS
+222 
-231 LDASLLEQY
+231 
-240 GAPDRLL
+240 
-247 FSATDYLNLSTST
+247 
-260 AFAALQSLLA
+260 
-270 DEDMQTLLS
+270 
-279 MFLLANA
+279 
-286 KKDLSMCSFRLF
+286 
-298 SVQKPKEEEVWSTE
+298 
-312 VTKEDL
+312 
-318 ENVVEDEF
+318 
-326 GVKYSKDWKR
+326 
-336 LLRAP
+336 
-341 KELRGEYAIREG
+341 
-353 VKAIG
+353 
-358 DNAFYNCNKLMKK
+358 
-371 TILIACLGLVSLG
+371 VSLG
-384 LQAQS
+384 LMSLSMQAQS
-389 ISLAGEWNVEL
+389 ISLAGEWQVEL
-400 GKSGSAFAK
+400 GESKSAFAK
-409 GKRASQGEV
+409 GKRVVTDAA

-518 VVDNGRGVPDQVYG
+518 VVDNGRGVPEQVYG

-537 TEDTQTNWNGIIGE
+537 TEDTQTNWNGIIGRIE
-551 IRLEVKSEERRVKKQ
+551 LQLVSSVESKSAETLTGAIP
-566 RSASEGKANS
+566 RSSVAFSVGAIPSRSVASPSA
-576 NVLPDFA
+576 LQMPDFA

-817 DYREMKKYTGVL
+817 DYREIKKYTGVL

-926 EMKKFCFVDGEKIQA
+926 EMKKFCFEDGEKIQA

-947 YGGSSLKGKKLKW
+947 YGGTSLYGKKLMWKIGD
-960 HLVAE
+960 A
-965 NGLFCMDDG
+965 
-974 TFSTKDGEVRKN
+974 
-986 VGGLMAEDEG
+986 EG
-996 VLNIFSYDEGLVE
+996 VMNIFTYDEGLID
-1009 VGELNGVFHV
+1009 VGILDEEISADKPAKLNVS
-1019 QKPTKL
+1019 
-1025 LLTLNIEGAEA
+1025 LNIEGTEA

-1076 WMPTA
+1076 WMPD
-1081 SSHFVAADDT
+1081 S
-1091 LSQAENATPYTV
+1091 LPYTV

-1135 LTNPNH
+1135 LTNPEH

-1228 IDYMR
+1228 LNYMR
-1233 SVDFNPQVE
+1233 SADFNPSAEITVDE
-1242 MTASDLL
+1242 L
-1249 KTLKEEPRKVS
+1249 KKKLAEKPRQVS

>member
-1 MQYPL
+1 
-6 ISEYMAAI
+6 
-14 RDAHDNLDQLSHL
+14 
-27 VPVMDKYG
+27 
-35 EPYRSGGAFAV
+35 
-46 VFRMQDEQTG
+46 
-56 KCYALKCFTEE
+56 
-67 QEGRAEAY
+67 
-75 RQIAEELEFVDSSY
+75 
-89 VTSVK
+89 
-94 YLENELFVDSS
+94 
-105 CDDDEFP
+105 
-112 VLLMDW
+112 
-118 VEGDTMEA
+118 
-126 YIAAHHGDSHA
+126 
-137 MSMLCYRFCKL
+137 
-148 AAWLSSQPFAHGDI
+148 
-162 KPDNIMVRPDGTLT
+162 
-176 LVDYDGMF
+176 
-184 VPAMKGQPSPTI
+184 
-196 GTKDFSHP
+196 
-204 LRTINDFD
+204 
-212 ETIDDFALAS
+212 
-222 IALSLKAIS
+222 
-231 LDASLLEQY
+231 
-240 GAPDRLL
+240 
-247 FSATDYLNLSTST
+247 
-260 AFAALQSLLA
+260 
-270 DEDMQTLLS
+270 
-279 MFLLANA
+279 
-286 KKDLSMCSFRLF
+286 
-298 SVQKPKEEEVWSTE
+298 
-312 VTKEDL
+312 
-318 ENVVEDEF
+318 
-326 GVKYSKDWKR
+326 
-336 LLRAP
+336 
-341 KELRGEYAIREG
+341 
-353 VKAIG
+353 
-358 DNAFYNCNKLMKK
+358 MKK
-371 TILIACLGLVSLG
+371 TILIVCLGLASLG
-384 LQAQS
+384 LQAQG

-409 GKRASQGEV
+409 GKRASQGEM

-428 TNHLGFAPKDTM
+428 TNRLGFAPKDTM

-551 IRLEVKSEERRVKKQ
+551 IRLEVKSEERRVK
-566 RSASEGKANS
+566 NS

-583 KDFHIEGAHFYANGH
+583 KDFHIKGAHFYANGH

-715 KEFVDD
+715 KELVDD

-926 EMKKFCFVDGEKIQA
+926 EMKKFCFEDGEKIQA

-947 YGGSSLKGKKLKW
+947 YGGTSLYGKKLMWKIGD
-960 HLVAE
+960 A
-965 NGLFCMDDG
+965 
-974 TFSTKDGEVRKN
+974 
-986 VGGLMAEDEG
+986 EG
-996 VLNIFSYDEGLVE
+996 VMNIFTYDEGLID
-1009 VGELNGVFHV
+1009 VGILDEEISADKPAKLNVS
-1019 QKPTKL
+1019 
-1025 LLTLNIEGAEA
+1025 LNIEGTEA

-1091 LSQAENATPYTV
+1091 LSQADNATPYTV

-1135 LTNPNH
+1135 LTNPEH

-1233 SVDFNPQVE
+1233 SADFNPSAEITVDE
-1242 MTASDLL
+1242 L
-1249 KTLKEEPRKVS
+1249 KKKLAEKPRQVS

>member
-1 MQYPL
+1 
-6 ISEYMAAI
+6 
-14 RDAHDNLDQLSHL
+14 
-27 VPVMDKYG
+27 
-35 EPYRSGGAFAV
+35 
-46 VFRMQDEQTG
+46 
-56 KCYALKCFTEE
+56 
-67 QEGRAEAY
+67 
-75 RQIAEELEFVDSSY
+75 
-89 VTSVK
+89 
-94 YLENELFVDSS
+94 
-105 CDDDEFP
+105 
-112 VLLMDW
+112 
-118 VEGDTMEA
+118 
-126 YIAAHHGDSHA
+126 
-137 MSMLCYRFCKL
+137 
-148 AAWLSSQPFAHGDI
+148 
-162 KPDNIMVRPDGTLT
+162 
-176 LVDYDGMF
+176 
-184 VPAMKGQPSPTI
+184 
-196 GTKDFSHP
+196 
-204 LRTINDFD
+204 
-212 ETIDDFALAS
+212 
-222 IALSLKAIS
+222 
-231 LDASLLEQY
+231 
-240 GAPDRLL
+240 
-247 FSATDYLNLSTST
+247 
-260 AFAALQSLLA
+260 
-270 DEDMQTLLS
+270 
-279 MFLLANA
+279 
-286 KKDLSMCSFRLF
+286 
-298 SVQKPKEEEVWSTE
+298 
-312 VTKEDL
+312 
-318 ENVVEDEF
+318 
-326 GVKYSKDWKR
+326 
-336 LLRAP
+336 
-341 KELRGEYAIREG
+341 
-353 VKAIG
+353 
-358 DNAFYNCNKLMKK
+358 MKK
-371 TILIACLGLVSLG
+371 SILIVCLGLMSLG

-409 GKRASQGEV
+409 SKRASQGEV

-551 IRLEVKSEERRVKKQ
+551 IRLEVKSEERRVK
-566 RSASEGKANS
+566 NS

-583 KDFHIEGAHFYANGH
+583 KDFHIKGAHFYANGH

-715 KEFVDD
+715 KELVDD

-843 AGMLSQADD
+843 AGMLSQAND

-926 EMKKFCFVDGEKIQA
+926 EMKKFCFEDGEKIQA

-960 HLVAE
+960 HL
-965 NGLFCMDDG
+965 
-974 TFSTKDGEVRKN
+974 
-986 VGGLMAEDEG
+986 AEDEG
-996 VLNIFSYDEGLVE
+996 VLNIFSYDEGLVD

-1019 QKPTKL
+1019 QQPTKL
-1025 LLTLNIEGAEA
+1025 LLTLNIEGTEA

-1048 ALEKKGIIIARD
+1048 ALGKKGVIIAKD
-1060 LNQEVVKVL
+1060 LNDEVVKVL

-1081 SSHFVAADDT
+1081 SSHFVTADDT
-1091 LSQAENATPYTV
+1091 LLQANNKLSQANNKLSQADNATPYTV

-1122 NNKKKVSP
+1122 NNKKKASP

-1135 LTNPNH
+1135 LTNPEH

-1179 VQVID
+1179 VLVID

-1233 SVDFNPQVE
+1233 SADFNPSAEITVDE
-1242 MTASDLL
+1242 L
-1249 KTLKEEPRKVS
+1249 KKKLAEKPRQVS

>member
-1 MQYPL
+1 
-6 ISEYMAAI
+6 
-14 RDAHDNLDQLSHL
+14 
-27 VPVMDKYG
+27 
-35 EPYRSGGAFAV
+35 
-46 VFRMQDEQTG
+46 
-56 KCYALKCFTEE
+56 
-67 QEGRAEAY
+67 
-75 RQIAEELEFVDSSY
+75 
-89 VTSVK
+89 
-94 YLENELFVDSS
+94 
-105 CDDDEFP
+105 
-112 VLLMDW
+112 
-118 VEGDTMEA
+118 
-126 YIAAHHGDSHA
+126 
-137 MSMLCYRFCKL
+137 
-148 AAWLSSQPFAHGDI
+148 
-162 KPDNIMVRPDGTLT
+162 
-176 LVDYDGMF
+176 
-184 VPAMKGQPSPTI
+184 
-196 GTKDFSHP
+196 
-204 LRTINDFD
+204 
-212 ETIDDFALAS
+212 
-222 IALSLKAIS
+222 
-231 LDASLLEQY
+231 
-240 GAPDRLL
+240 
-247 FSATDYLNLSTST
+247 
-260 AFAALQSLLA
+260 
-270 DEDMQTLLS
+270 
-279 MFLLANA
+279 
-286 KKDLSMCSFRLF
+286 
-298 SVQKPKEEEVWSTE
+298 
-312 VTKEDL
+312 
-318 ENVVEDEF
+318 
-326 GVKYSKDWKR
+326 
-336 LLRAP
+336 
-341 KELRGEYAIREG
+341 
-353 VKAIG
+353 
-358 DNAFYNCNKLMKK
+358 MKK
-371 TILIACLGLVSLG
+371 SILIACLGLVSLG

-409 GKRASQGEV
+409 SKRASQGEV

-466 WKKKPVELFLERT
+466 WKKKSVELFLERT

-518 VVDNGRGVPDQVYG
+518 VVDNGRGVPEQVYG

-551 IRLEVKSEERRVKKQ
+551 IRLEVKSEERRMK
-566 RSASEGKANS
+566 NS

-583 KDFHIEGAHFYANGH
+583 KDFHIKGTHFYANGH

-626 YLGTCKEYGINHVR
+626 YLGICKEYGINHVR

-715 KEFVDD
+715 KELVDD

-926 EMKKFCFVDGEKIQA
+926 EMKKFCFEDGEKIQA

-947 YGGSSLKGKKLKW
+947 YGGTSLYGKKLMWKIGD
-960 HLVAE
+960 A
-965 NGLFCMDDG
+965 
-974 TFSTKDGEVRKN
+974 
-986 VGGLMAEDEG
+986 EG
-996 VLNIFSYDEGLVE
+996 VMNIFTYDEGLID
-1009 VGELNGVFHV
+1009 VGILDEEISADKPAKLNVS
-1019 QKPTKL
+1019 
-1025 LLTLNIEGAEA
+1025 LNIEGTEA

-1091 LSQAENATPYTV
+1091 LSQADNATPYTV

-1135 LTNPNH
+1135 LTNPEH

-1233 SVDFNPQVE
+1233 SADFNPSAEITVDE
-1242 MTASDLL
+1242 L
-1249 KTLKEEPRKVS
+1249 KKKLAEKPRQVS

>member
-1 MQYPL
+1 
-6 ISEYMAAI
+6 
-14 RDAHDNLDQLSHL
+14 
-27 VPVMDKYG
+27 
-35 EPYRSGGAFAV
+35 
-46 VFRMQDEQTG
+46 
-56 KCYALKCFTEE
+56 
-67 QEGRAEAY
+67 
-75 RQIAEELEFVDSSY
+75 
-89 VTSVK
+89 
-94 YLENELFVDSS
+94 
-105 CDDDEFP
+105 
-112 VLLMDW
+112 
-118 VEGDTMEA
+118 
-126 YIAAHHGDSHA
+126 
-137 MSMLCYRFCKL
+137 
-148 AAWLSSQPFAHGDI
+148 
-162 KPDNIMVRPDGTLT
+162 
-176 LVDYDGMF
+176 
-184 VPAMKGQPSPTI
+184 
-196 GTKDFSHP
+196 
-204 LRTINDFD
+204 
-212 ETIDDFALAS
+212 
-222 IALSLKAIS
+222 
-231 LDASLLEQY
+231 
-240 GAPDRLL
+240 
-247 FSATDYLNLSTST
+247 
-260 AFAALQSLLA
+260 
-270 DEDMQTLLS
+270 
-279 MFLLANA
+279 
-286 KKDLSMCSFRLF
+286 
-298 SVQKPKEEEVWSTE
+298 
-312 VTKEDL
+312 
-318 ENVVEDEF
+318 
-326 GVKYSKDWKR
+326 
-336 LLRAP
+336 
-341 KELRGEYAIREG
+341 
-353 VKAIG
+353 
-358 DNAFYNCNKLMKK
+358 MKK
-371 TILIACLGLVSLG
+371 SILIACLGLVSLG

-409 GKRASQGEV
+409 SKRVSQGEV

-485 VDGELVDSCN
+485 VDGDLVDSCN

-518 VVDNGRGVPDQVYG
+518 VVDNGRGVPEQVYG

-537 TEDTQTNWNGIIGE
+537 TEDTQTNWNGIIGRIE
-551 IRLEVKSEERRVKKQ
+551 LLLVGSADSKSAEVLAGAIPS
-566 RSASEGKANS
+566 RSVASPS
-576 NVLPDFA
+576 TLQMPDFA

-785 FHPNSTMNFDEA
+785 FHPNSMMNFDEA

-817 DYREMKKYTGVL
+817 DYREIKKYTGVL

-926 EMKKFCFVDGEKIQA
+926 EMKKFCFEDGEKIQA

-947 YGGSSLKGKKLKW
+947 YGGTSLYGKKLMWKIGD
-960 HLVAE
+960 A
-965 NGLFCMDDG
+965 
-974 TFSTKDGEVRKN
+974 
-986 VGGLMAEDEG
+986 EG
-996 VLNIFSYDEGLVE
+996 VMNIFTYDEGLID
-1009 VGELNGVFHV
+1009 VGILDEEISADKPAKLNVS
-1019 QKPTKL
+1019 
-1025 LLTLNIEGAEA
+1025 LNIEGTEA

-1076 WMPTA
+1076 WMPD
-1081 SSHFVAADDT
+1081 S
-1091 LSQAENATPYTV
+1091 LPYTV

-1135 LTNPNH
+1135 
-1141 PIFKGFPTE
+1141 
-1150 MHTNW
+1150 
-1155 QWFPVI
+1155 
-1161 KESHP
+1161 
-1166 LVLDNFAKDYRPI
+1166 
-1179 VQVID
+1179 
-1184 NIERNHKLGL
+1184 
-1194 VMEWKVGAGK
+1194 
-1204 LLVCMSDLEKAAKYP
+1204 
-1219 EGKAFYQSV
+1219 
-1228 IDYMR
+1228 
-1233 SVDFNPQVE
+1233 
-1242 MTASDLL
+1242 
-1249 KTLKEEPRKVS
+1249 
-1260 LKELNNISQY
+1260 